1 MRRRSRTYEVE
12 MDGTSVLVQVED
24 LGEGPNGMGR
34 AYRLS
39 IGEQDPVEVIGEQLH
54 AGNWNLLSQGR
65 SFEAGVCYEDE
76 AFQVDI
82 LGIRHDLTVTD
93 PMRKA
98 LRLAGSE
105 GSAVVRS
112 QMPGRVVR
120 VLVEPGQN
128 VQKGEALM
136 VIEAMKME
144 NEIKAPREGSVKR
157 VCVNVGDLLEAKAL
171 LIELG

>member
-1 MRRRSRTYEVE
+1 MKRRNRSYEVE
-12 MDGTSVLVQVED
+12 LSGTSVLVEIVD

-34 AYRLS
+34 NYRLQ
-39 IGEQDPVEVIGEQLH
+39 IGDQEPIEVVGEQLQ
-54 AGNWNLLSQGR
+54 AGSWSLLSAGR
-65 SFEAGVCYEDE
+65 SWEAGVCYEDDS
-76 AFQVDI
+76 FQVDI
-82 LGIRHDLTVTD
+82 LGVRHDLTVMD

-120 VLVEPGQN
+120 VLVESGQS
-128 VQKGEALM
+128 VKKGEALM

-144 NEIKAPREGSVKR
+144 NEIKAPREGTVKR
-157 VCVNVGDLLEAKAL
+157 VCVSVGDLLEAKAL

>member
-1 MRRRSRTYEVE
+1 MKRRSRTYEVDL
-12 MDGTSVLVQVED
+12 DGNSVLVQIED
-24 LGEGPNGMGR
+24 QGEGPNGMGR
-34 AYRLS
+34 SYLLR
-39 IGEQDPVEVIGEQLH
+39 IGEQEPVEIVGEQLQS
-54 AGNWNLLSQGR
+54 GSWSLLSQGR
-65 SFEAGVCYEDE
+65 SWEAGVSYEDDS
-76 AFQVDI
+76 FQVDI
-82 LGIRHDLTVTD
+82 LGVRHDLTVMD

-120 VLVEPGQN
+120 VLVESGQN

-144 NEIKAPREGSVKR
+144 NEIKAPREGEVKR